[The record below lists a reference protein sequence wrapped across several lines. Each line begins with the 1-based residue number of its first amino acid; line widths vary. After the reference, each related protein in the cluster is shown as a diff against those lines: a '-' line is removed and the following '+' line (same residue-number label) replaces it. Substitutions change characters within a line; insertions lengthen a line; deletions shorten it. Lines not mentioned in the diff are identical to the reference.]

1 MKVAI
6 IGTRGIPN
14 HYGGFEQFAQYL
26 SDGLTQM
33 GHQVFV
39 YNSHNHPFQENKWKN
54 VNLIHCF
61 DPEYKLGTFGQFFY
75 DLNCILDSRKRDY
88 DVILQLGY
96 TSSSIWNVL
105 FKTGVKIVT
114 NMDGLEWKRSK
125 FSRPTKWFLKIAEWL
140 AVKFSDELIS
150 DSVGIQDY
158 LYKTHK
164 VSSTY
169 IPYGAE
175 VCERPKQSQL
185 EIYDLVPY
193 EYDILVARIE
203 PENNIETIIEG
214 FISSNVKRKLV
225 VVGSLNTVLA
235 KRLVNII
242 SDERI
247 VFFDF
252 ITSIDILNALRYYS
266 NIYFHGHTV
275 GGTNPSLLEA
285 MSSNALVC
293 AHNNIFNKSILGND
307 AFYFENSKDVSSL
320 LEKCQKQNYQHLCQA
335 NIRKIVKTYNYL
347 DIIFKYE
354 QVLRKF

>member
-26 SDGLTQM
+26 SDGLSQM

-75 DLNCILDSRKRDY
+75 DLNCILDTRKRDY

-150 DSVGIQDY
+150 DSIGIQDY
-158 LYKTHK
+158 LYNTHK
-164 VSSTY
+164 VPSTY

-175 VCERPKQSQL
+175 VCERPNQSQL
-185 EIYDLVPY
+185 EMYDLVPY

-235 KRLVNII
+235 KRLINII
-242 SDERI
+242 SDVRI
-247 VFFDF
+247 VFLDF

-335 NIRKIVKTYNYL
+335 NIKKIKQTYNYS

-354 QVLRKF
+354 QMLR